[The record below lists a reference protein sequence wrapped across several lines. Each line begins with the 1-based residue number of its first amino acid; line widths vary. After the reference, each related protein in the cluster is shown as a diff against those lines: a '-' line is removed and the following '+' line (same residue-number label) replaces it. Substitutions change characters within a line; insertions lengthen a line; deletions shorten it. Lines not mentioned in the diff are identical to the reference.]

1 MECFLYFAGI
11 IMYIFLSYAELPAE
25 GKLMLLDFYSNLH
38 NVSKVTIQD
47 WIEQNNPDIIMDN
60 PTSPR
65 LNDDDQ
71 ETLLQHIHHKK
82 G

>member
-11 IMYIFLSYAELPAE
+11 IMYTFLSYAELPAE

-47 WIEQNNPDIIMDN
+47 WIEENNPDIIMDN

-71 ETLLQHIHHKK
+71 KSLLDHIHSKK